1 MNAMKLSIIVP
12 VYNEERTVLAILKN
26 IEAVSLPHNITKE
39 IIVIDDGSTDTT
51 KEKLKELTNPS
62 IKIFSHPNNQGKTAA
77 VKLGIEKSTGDII
90 LIQDADLEYSPTSYP
105 ELLEPILN
113 NKASVVYG
121 SRFQGNIENMELINR
136 LANRISNITVNFLYH
151 TRLTDIHTCFK
162 VFKKEVIK
170 NIKIESRHFSFDA
183 EITAKL
189 LNKGYN
195 IIEVPIP
202 YTARS
207 RKSGKKINW
216 FTATEGYFVLLKCRL
231 FRKC

>member
-1 MNAMKLSIIVP
+1 MNVMKLSIIVP
-12 VYNEERTVLAILKN
+12 VYNEEKTILAIIKN
-26 IEAVSLPHNITKE
+26 IESVSLPQNMTKE
-39 IIVIDDGSTDTT
+39 IIIVDDGSTDTT
-51 KEKLKELTNPS
+51 KEKLKELTNPL
-62 IKIFSHPNNQGKTAA
+62 IKIFTQLKNEGKTAA

-105 ELLEPILN
+105 QLLEPILN
-113 NKASVVYG
+113 NKASAVYG
-121 SRFQGNIENMELINR
+121 SRFLGSIENMEWINR
-136 LANRISNITVNFLYH
+136 LANRISNITINFLYRTH
-151 TRLTDIHTCFK
+151 LTDIHTCFK